1 MMATEGNFYSW
12 LVGWVKIILPMLA
25 LALLSTLFLFA
36 RSPSETSG
44 IPLAQL
50 EELAR
55 EQQIT
60 APQFSGVTDDGSVIA
75 IAAKNAKPDAANPQ
89 NLLVENFSFDM
100 DATDGTTL
108 NITSGM
114 SVLNS
119 VTRTARLNGLSRVT
133 TSSGYTMETV
143 GISANLRTGEIVS
156 DGPLAVRAP
165 FGELSAGKVRISV
178 SSDGTG
184 QQMVFTQGVR
194 LLYTPEITQP

>member
-119 VTRTARLNGLSRVT
+119 VTRTARLNGPASRRQVAIQWKLLASVQT
-133 TSSGYTMETV
+133 CAPGKSYQM
-143 GISANLRTGEIVS
+143 APLRC
-156 DGPLAVRAP
+156 A
-165 FGELSAGKVRISV
+165 
-178 SSDGTG
+178 
-184 QQMVFTQGVR
+184 R
-194 LLYTPEITQP
+194 LLVNCLPVRCGFLYPAMEQVSRWCSHKAYACYTHLR